1 MKNLA
6 AQQQALLQLLFTGAA
21 APPALPHG
29 APAATGL
36 PFHGERG
43 LRAYRANGLALAERT
58 LAGAFPVLAQLV
70 GAESFTAL
78 SREFWLTHP
87 PRCGDLAQ
95 WGDALA
101 QFLQTNSQLADEPY
115 LPDVARVEWAL
126 HVAAG
131 AADQAADMA
140 SFALLASADPATLS
154 LRLAS
159 GTLVLASNYPVASI
173 TTAHQSG
180 TPSLAEAGAMLRAG
194 TAEHA
199 LVWRAGLRPCV
210 RPCGPGEAALVTALL
225 RGASLLAALES
236 APGLDFQGWLSMAVQ
251 SGLVLGSRSLPMPE

>member
-1 MKNLA
+1 L
-6 AQQQALLQLLFTGAA
+6 T
-21 APPALPHG
+21 
-29 APAATGL
+29 
-36 PFHGERG
+36 
-43 LRAYRANGLALAERT
+43 
-58 LAGAFPVLAQLV
+58 GAFPVLAQLV

-87 PRCGDLAQ
+87 PHCGDLAL
-95 WGDALA
+95 WGGALA

-131 AADQAADMA
+131 AADQPADMA
-140 SFALLASADPATLS
+140 SFALLASADPTTLS

-159 GTLVLASNYPVASI
+159 GTLVLASNYPAASI
-173 TTAHQSG
+173 TTAHLIG

-210 RPCGPGEAALVTALL
+210 RPCGAGEAKLVTALL
-225 RGASLLAALES
+225 RGASLLSALEA
-236 APGLDFQGWLSMAVQ
+236 APDLDFQDWLTMAVQ
-251 SGLVLGSRSLPMPE
+251 SGLLLGSRAQ